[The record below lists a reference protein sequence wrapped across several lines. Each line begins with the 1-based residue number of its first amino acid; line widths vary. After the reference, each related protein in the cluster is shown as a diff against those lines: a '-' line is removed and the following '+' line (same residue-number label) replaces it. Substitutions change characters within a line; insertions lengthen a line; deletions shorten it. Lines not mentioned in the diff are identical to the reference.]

1 MTSSLSRGA
10 RRDPCPILWSR
21 SYCKQVGWAQV
32 GSALAAGG
40 VNLRQEARD
49 LDWEIIFWAALAAL
63 AFVGELLTV
72 SFFLLF
78 FSLGAVI
85 GLAAA
90 LLNFGITVKA
100 LGFLVASVLSM
111 VILRPAVLNRLSLR
125 GGEGYLGH
133 RGITGKSAVVTEEIE
148 AGGTGMVRVGSGEFW
163 TARSL
168 HPDEKIERG
177 KRVRVLDT
185 DGLTA
190 LVDAVESKEDKS

>member
-1 MTSSLSRGA
+1 M
-10 RRDPCPILWSR
+10 
-21 SYCKQVGWAQV
+21 
-32 GSALAAGG
+32 
-40 VNLRQEARD
+40 
-49 LDWEIIFWAALAAL
+49 DWEIIFWLALAAL

-78 FSLGAVI
+78 FSLGAVV

-90 LLNFGITVKA
+90 LLGFGITVQA
-100 LGFLVASVLSM
+100 VGFLVASVLSM

-133 RGITGKSAVVTEEIE
+133 RGITGRSAVVTEEIE
-148 AGGTGMVRVGSGEFW
+148 AGGKGMVRVGSGEFW

-168 HPDEKIERG
+168 HPDEKIEPG
-177 KRVRVLDT
+177 TRVRVLDT

-190 LVDAVESKEDKS
+190 LVDIVEKEEDKP